1 MIEDIHYPAPQPED
15 HNRDE
20 DPGFHE
26 DLDIYIEF
34 DDGYFI
40 KRALTAR
47 KWLLQPTTPAHVLSP
62 S

>member
-1 MIEDIHYPAPQPED
+1 MIEDVYYPAPEPEE

-20 DPGFHE
+20 DPGFCV

-34 DDGYFI
+34 DDGVFYQASLDGSEVAI
-40 KRALTAR
+40 TADY
-47 KWLLQPTTPAHVLSP
+47 PIPIPSP